1 MLRNRKAQ
9 AVLELA
15 ILGSLLIMAFSIAIQ
30 YGEQYNR
37 QQSYMQQTFRKALY
51 AAREVGKSHTSFGA
65 TDFRRSSNM
74 NNPME
79 LGELQTF
86 SSGNSILWSAMRKK
100 PVTYELLY
108 PDPKAYYR
116 WDRGGLVEVPIA
128 NLFNVCVTLSSS
140 VESSPENT
148 THYNKSEFSS
158 QKTMRATDTISA
170 SMPFA
175 GTNVSVGGEELGEG
189 GFYGA
194 AGGGGGI
201 HRSKG
206 LE

>member
-1 MLRNRKAQ
+1 MSKHRKAQ

-15 ILGSLLIMAFSIAIQ
+15 ILGSLLIIAFSIAIR

-51 AAREVGKSHTSFGA
+51 AAREVGKYHTSFGA
-65 TDFRRSSNM
+65 ADFRRSSNVVD
-74 NNPME
+74 PME

-86 SSGNSILWSAMRKK
+86 SSGNSILWSPMKK
-100 PVTYELLY
+100 DPVTYELLY

-116 WDRGGLVEVPIA
+116 WDRGGLQEVSIA
-128 NLFNVCVTLSSS
+128 NLYNVCVTLSSS
-140 VESSPENT
+140 VASSPENT
-148 THYNKSEFSS
+148 TRYNKNGLSS
-158 QKTMRATDTISA
+158 QKTMHATDTISA

-175 GTNVSVGGEELGEG
+175 GTTVSAGGEELGQG

-201 HRSKG
+201 DRSRG